1 MPHQAVV
8 AVLGLQGVP
17 ALGVPVGHGV
27 LLRLLKAQRQ
37 GDGAAPEADF
47 LLAPTLLLALPLS
60 GGW

>member
-8 AVLGLQGVP
+8 AVLGFQGVP

-37 GDGAAPEADF
+37 SDRAAPKADF
-47 LLAPTLLLALPLS
+47 LLAPTLLLALPLG